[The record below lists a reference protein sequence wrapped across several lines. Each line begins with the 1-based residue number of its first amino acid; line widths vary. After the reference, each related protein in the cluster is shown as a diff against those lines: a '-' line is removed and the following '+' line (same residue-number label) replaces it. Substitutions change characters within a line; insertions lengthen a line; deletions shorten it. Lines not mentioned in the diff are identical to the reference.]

1 MQTGIII
8 EALSARRA
16 AEFQL
21 FLGSVVSVSLR
32 PLNAQLQD
40 NSPLLYF
47 YNL

>member
-8 EALSARRA
+8 ETLSARRA

-40 NSPLLYF
+40 SPLLYF